1 MIVYKKYRRNL
12 SFHQLNSPSLLLFS
26 LGQTV
31 NTSQVQERDKEIKEL
46 RDALEKQ
53 KQSHDTLTLLRLIL
67 ESKEANK

>member
-1 MIVYKKYRRNL
+1 MYKKYRRNL

-31 NTSQVQERDKEIKEL
+31 HTSQVQERDKEIKEL